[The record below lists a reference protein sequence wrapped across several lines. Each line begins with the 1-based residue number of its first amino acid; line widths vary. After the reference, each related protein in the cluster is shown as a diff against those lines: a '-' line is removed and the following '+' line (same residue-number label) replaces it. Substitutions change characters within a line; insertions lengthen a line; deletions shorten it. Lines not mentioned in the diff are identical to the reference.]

1 MTGIRRHLRAYA
13 MFWLLVQA
21 AQVAALVPL
30 DCCAAHQTSRTATR
44 ATCHQAAPPHCPMAD
59 RGAQCPMHANH
70 VQTGAST
77 RIPAGECTMRGTCG
91 GPLAALLVLL
101 SNQGILTRLR
111 TTTPA
116 FDAQQMTLGI
126 HERVTARLDSPDPPP
141 PRA

>member
-1 MTGIRRHLRAYA
+1 
-13 MFWLLVQA
+13 
-21 AQVAALVPL
+21 
-30 DCCAAHQTSRTATR
+30 
-44 ATCHQAAPPHCPMAD
+44 
-59 RGAQCPMHANH
+59 MHANH

-101 SNQGILTRLR
+101 SNQTILTR
-111 TTTPA
+111 TTATTPA